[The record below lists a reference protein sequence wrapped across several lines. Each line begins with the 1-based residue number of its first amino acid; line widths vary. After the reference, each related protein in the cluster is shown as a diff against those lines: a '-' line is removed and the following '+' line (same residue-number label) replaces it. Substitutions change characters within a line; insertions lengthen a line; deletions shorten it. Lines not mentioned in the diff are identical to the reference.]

1 MQLLGEE
8 EDGLT
13 GAIMGKV
20 HLIHCKGGL
29 ERDMLV
35 SVPTYGTLVRAVE
48 AGDPF
53 RINPEVY
60 RRSIVRAARDSY
72 QDYHG
77 THGLRWNFAQR
88 RFLSC
93 RDRGLSKVQ
102 ALKKVSSEMGHRRA
116 SITLRYLLPTPY

>member
-1 MQLLGEE
+1 M
-8 EDGLT
+8 T
-13 GAIMGKV
+13 GSAMGKV

-35 SVPTYGTLVRAVE
+35 SLPTYGTLVRALE
-48 AGDPF
+48 TGDPF

-60 RRSIVRAARDSY
+60 RRAMVRAARDSF

-93 RDRGLSKVQ
+93 RDHGLSQDQ
-102 ALKKVSSEMGHRRA
+102 ALTEVSREMGHRRA